1 MILYGVTIDLQVV
14 PVRLGSQQ
22 MMECRDVF
30 NSEKEAKARAEE
42 LRALC
47 AAAPGNSAQHSVPE
61 EFIGRLS
68 EFLAQRGA
76 TGKALLRE
84 LRDMLAAAPGKEVGH
99 E

>member
-1 MILYGVTIDLQVV
+1 PGEDWNGLHFYRDLQGMQ
-14 PVRLGSQQ
+14 PGTKLY
-22 MMECRDVF
+22 
-30 NSEKEAKARAEE
+30 
-42 LRALC
+42 
-47 AAAPGNSAQHSVPE
+47 AAPVAQAQHSVPE

-84 LRDMLAAAPGKEVGH
+84 LRTVLAAAPSKEVGH